1 VRFALA
7 TAGASKLTIHD
18 AAGRRVRTLS
28 VTGSTAEWDGLDDRG
43 VPVAAGTYFARTGT
57 SEAVKIERLR

>member
-1 VRFALA
+1 
-7 TAGASKLTIHD
+7 LTIHD

-57 SEAVKIERLR
+57 GEAVKIERLR